1 MINENMNGLLSQ
13 LRDDYTLRTILCV
26 NDAKDIQ
33 AICKTP
39 YGGTYADVRL
49 NLDEPTVAGVCPLC
63 QSSMSQ
69 VKRGLYFCSKDHPLV
84 KMTTPAFRLVRQIR
98 PSRPTSIKVRDT
110 KVREWVNNFPAVN
123 SKPLTA
129 KPAIKETLNMEEVKD
144 QLREA
149 LGDLL

>member
-13 LRDDYTLRTILCV
+13 LRDDYDLKTILCV

-39 YGGTYADVRL
+39 YSGTYADVRL
-49 NLDEPTVAGVCPLC
+49 NLDVPTVAGVCPLC

-84 KMTTPAFRLVRQIR
+84 KMTTPAFRLVRQMIR
-98 PSRPTSIKVRDT
+98 PSRPSRTVALPSNMTSRRPIVGYG
-110 KVREWVNNFPAVN
+110 
-123 SKPLTA
+123 KPLKA